1 MSLKIERRGSG
12 FRVRLEGD
20 RRLYVAPDAQGV
32 AQAVLHYYA
41 EPHDEGRCPL
51 CAKLCP
57 SDVVTIGG
65 RAYLTAAG
73 LAKRVRSILDDGD
86 ADARGR
92 IEAVLQEVLRRAQ

>member
-41 EPHDEGRCPL
+41 EPHDEDRCPL
-51 CAKLCP
+51 CAKLGAC
-57 SDVVTIGG
+57 G
-65 RAYLTAAG
+65 RPHLTAAG
-73 LAKRVRSILDDGD
+73 LAKRVQSILDDGD
-86 ADARGR
+86 TDARSR
-92 IEAVLQEVLRRAQ
+92 IEAVLQDMLGRGL